1 MNGQLQLTPAGGG
14 AQPVLFS
21 IDLPDALIWK
31 VRGLSA
37 AARVELATR
46 APEVLHDLVATI
58 AYHDEIP
65 DNELE
70 HRLSALRRDL
80 ERLEQLRATRAA
92 RRNQCPECGVH
103 HKRGHADGCS
113 RAPLGPAP
121 LDPTP

>member
-1 MNGQLQLTPAGGG
+1 MTGQLQLTPAGGSE
-14 AQPVLFS
+14 QPVLFS
-21 IDLPDALIWK
+21 IDLPNGLIWK

-46 APEVLHDLVATI
+46 APEVLQDLVAVI
-58 AYHDEIP
+58 AHQDEIS
-65 DNELE
+65 DNELD
-70 HRLSALRRDL
+70 HRLNGLRRDL
-80 ERLEQLRATRAA
+80 DRLERLRATRAA

-121 LDPTP
+121 LDPIP